1 MIICPKLQT
10 FMLGMRHRFTYYYS
24 LYVRLPFKTKQ
35 LPTKS
40 GNLLQ
45 YAGIQINGQRAS
57 ILLKK
62 HIVQQNPLLRKNL
75 LRKTLVEQKP
85 SSRKTIV

>member
-24 LYVRLPFKTKQ
+24 IYVRLPFKTKQ

-45 YAGIQINGQRAS
+45 PTGIQIDGQCAS

-62 HIVQQNPLLRKNL
+62 HIVKKKLIKKNPC
-75 LRKTLVEQKP
+75 
-85 SSRKTIV
+85 